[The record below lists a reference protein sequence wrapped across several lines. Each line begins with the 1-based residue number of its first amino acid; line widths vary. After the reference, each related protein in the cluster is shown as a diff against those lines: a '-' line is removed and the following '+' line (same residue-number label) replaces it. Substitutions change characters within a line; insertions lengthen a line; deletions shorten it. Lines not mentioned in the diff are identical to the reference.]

1 MAHASPVRTPYF
13 TSHTMNITFCGDIT
27 KRGYFVLSVRVA
39 LKLEHAPSVT
49 SVCNKQ
55 DSTEHDIPAFVT
67 KCLWSFVLMKP
78 IHHLNNHQDDPEL
91 SDHHPSLP
99 SYLASAHN
107 RTRPPCYHSA
117 LTLSITHT
125 CWLWLGPTTSSPVRT
140 AARATLSESLPLASP
155 FHCLAKPTS
164 FFPLFLLHHSSF
176 SNTFFIFSLTPLPW
190 LVRAAIYEW
199 GWPQGLAVWKATN
212 PQPAGVWCVWSCL
225 HVLSVLLHSPYAME

>member
-1 MAHASPVRTPYF
+1 MPSYCDSFKHVTSGNVDGRMWLMLHRYVLCISQVIRRTLRFVRTLQNARILFP
-13 TSHTMNITFCGDIT
+13 
-27 KRGYFVLSVRVA
+27 VRVA

-55 DSTEHDIPAFVT
+55 DSTERDIPAFVT

-99 SYLASAHN
+99 SCLASEHN

-125 CWLWLGPTTSSPVRT
+125 CWL
-140 AARATLSESLPLASP
+140 
-155 FHCLAKPTS
+155 
-164 FFPLFLLHHSSF
+164 
-176 SNTFFIFSLTPLPW
+176 
-190 LVRAAIYEW
+190 
-199 GWPQGLAVWKATN
+199 
-212 PQPAGVWCVWSCL
+212 
-225 HVLSVLLHSPYAME
+225 